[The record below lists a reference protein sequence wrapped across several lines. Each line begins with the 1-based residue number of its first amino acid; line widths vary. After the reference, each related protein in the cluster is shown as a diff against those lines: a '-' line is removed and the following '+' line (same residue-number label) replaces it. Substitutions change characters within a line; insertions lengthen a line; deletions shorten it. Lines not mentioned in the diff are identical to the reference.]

1 MSSLKKNEMIQVRP
15 EFKLKGFM
23 PENLSKIIST
33 DEFSETRSRINR
45 LISSDSFV
53 SLSNK
58 DKNYILKFQDG
69 YDKSAKSQG
78 LEEDEIILSGHEVVE
93 FSNISDADAYRYLI
107 YRYKYNL
114 FPELKIV
121 DDYPPCVQ
129 IEPVSVC
136 NFRCVFCYQSDE
148 SFSKKKFG
156 HMGRMDIGLFKE
168 TIDELEGNVEA
179 ITLASRGEPL
189 LHKDIEEMIEYMNG
203 KFLAVKINSNA
214 SLLTEKLSHM
224 ILSNDIQ
231 TMVFSID
238 AANKE
243 LYEKLRVR
251 GNFETTLD
259 NVKNYHKI
267 KNESYPNSKIITRIS
282 GVKVNEMQ
290 NIEQMIDFWKPYA
303 DLVAFTNYTPW
314 ESSYD
319 NPSNEIS
326 SPCTELWRR
335 LFIWWDGKVNP
346 CDYDYKSYLSKWEMS
361 DHSISSIWNSDDFRV
376 LRDQHLDKRR
386 KELTPCK
393 SCISV

>member
-1 MSSLKKNEMIQVRP
+1 MNSLKKNEMIQVRP
-15 EFKLKGFM
+15 EVKLKGFM
-23 PENLSKIIST
+23 PENLSKITSSR
-33 DEFSETRSRINR
+33 EFTETQSRIDR
-45 LISSDSFV
+45 LVSSDSFMK
-53 SLSNK
+53 LSEK
-58 DKNYILKFQDG
+58 DKNYILKFQNGFHKTLKKQD
-69 YDKSAKSQG
+69 
-78 LEEDEIILSGHEVVE
+78 LEDDEIILLGHEIVE
-93 FSNISDADAYRYLI
+93 LSNIADIDVFRYLI

-136 NFRCVFCYQSDE
+136 NFRCPFCFQTDA
-148 SFSKKKFG
+148 SFHKKKFG
-156 HMGRMDIGLFKE
+156 HMGRMDLGLFKE

-189 LHKDIEEMIEYMNG
+189 LHENIGEMLEYMNG

-214 SLLTEKLSHM
+214 SLLTEKLIHT

-238 AANKE
+238 AADKE
-243 LYEKLRVR
+243 LYEKLRVG
-251 GNFETTLD
+251 GNFETTLG
-259 NVKNYHKI
+259 NVRNYNKI
-267 KNESYPNSKIITRIS
+267 KSESYPNSKIITRIS
-282 GVKVNEMQ
+282 GVQVNEMQ
-290 NIEQMIDFWKPYA
+290 NMDQMIDLWKPYA

-319 NPSNEIS
+319 NPSNEIL

-335 LFIWWDGKVNP
+335 LFIWWDGRVNP
-346 CDYDYKSYLSKWEMS
+346 CDYDYKSYLSKWEMKN
-361 DHSISSIWNSDDFRV
+361 HSVTDIWNSDGFHE
-376 LRDQHLDKRR
+376 LRDQHLNERR

>member
-69 YDKSAKSQG
+69 YDKSANSQR

-93 FSNISDADAYRYLI
+93 FSNISDADAFRYLI

-189 LHKDIEEMIEYMNG
+189 LHKDIEKMIEYMNG

-290 NIEQMIDFWKPYA
+290 NIEQMIDFWKPFA

-319 NPSNEIS
+319 NPSNEIL

-346 CDYDYKSYLSKWEMS
+346 CDYDYKSYLSKWEMR